1 MPSNLANLSGKPA
14 MGSMTAHSDFFLKLG
29 DIKGESLDDKHKGE
43 MELLS
48 FSFGVAQPGG
58 AASVGTGSG
67 VGKAQFHE
75 FEFTKRVDAASA
87 KLMLACASGQH
98 FPEVTLTCR
107 RAGGTQAEYMKIKME
122 QVLVSGYTIGPGDD
136 DRSDHLPIDT
146 IRINYSKIGFNY
158 KAQNADGS
166 EGANTMTGWD
176 LNKNTKI

>member
-1 MPSNLANLSGKPA
+1 MPNLANAAGKGPMA
-14 MGSMTAHSDFFLKLG
+14 SMTSHSDFYLKLG
-29 DIKGESLDDKHKGE
+29 DIKGESQDDKHKGE
-43 MELLS
+43 IELIS

-58 AASVGTGSG
+58 SAVVGTGSG

-98 FPEVTLTCR
+98 FPDVTLTCR

-122 QVLVSGYTIGPGDD
+122 QVLVSGYTIGSGDGD
-136 DRSDHLPIDT
+136 YKDTLPIDT
-146 IRINYSKIGFNY
+146 VRINYAKIGFNY

-166 EGANTMTGWD
+166 EGANTQTGWD
-176 LNKNTKI
+176 LLANKKV